1 MKKTLN
7 TLGILAVSLA
17 FASCQDWLDMP
28 SESRADSS
36 SIFATVSR
44 AEMTVVGAYAYL
56 HTQELGYQLLMGT
69 DESSSTESNS
79 KYYMSNYD
87 YTNVTGMLSSTYTT
101 MYKAI
106 EYSNVCIKNLPQMKG
121 ANESEQKK
129 IDALL
134 GESLAV
140 RAYAYWNLVRF
151 FGDVPYTDVPTSDLA
166 TFSSSRV
173 SRDTIWDNCVADL
186 QRAIELLPWKSEGMV
201 ATSER
206 FTKNAA
212 YGILARV
219 ALYAAGYSLRWDL
232 DKIPYEKSTVRIA
245 QRDDAARVRELLQI
259 AADACKEVIDKGENA
274 LLDDYDQIFRDL
286 ATKGYNN
293 ETMLEYGWYGP
304 NSPDVRTGYTNGI
317 ATSGTS
323 ATFGKGG
330 SQMVAMPTLY
340 FEFDEGD
347 QRRDVSVCNYGIG
360 SDDDLEMSTYLGA
373 SVGKYR
379 IDWMK
384 GRGTS
389 DSRRD
394 INFPLLRY
402 SDVLLMYAEALNEL
416 NNGPTP
422 EAAKAL
428 EDVRLRAFRKDGSKA
443 GIAPAGYEEFRNAV
457 IKERKLELSNESLR
471 KSDLT
476 RWGILYEH
484 LTAEKDKLY
493 QLARREGQYAGVDV
507 YRAYKKVK
515 GVLEN
520 PVIGLPYVAMDNADI
535 ASLGLSTESVET
547 LKVINDNSKGYLET
561 TFYEDKAT
569 GKVYFTKDAVPAGVE
584 TAEAAYTILNMFGCH
599 SVKNRGGL
607 SVEDVEGYASKNTWI
622 EDMFYGLQKNMVEI
636 LPLNTTSIIDVNP
649 GLKDQQHPCYR

>member
-520 PVIGLPYVAMDNADI
+520 PVIGLPYVAMDDADI

-584 TAEAAYTILNMFGCH
+584 TAESAYTILNMFGCH